1 MTAVA
6 ASLASCGERRTNPL
20 LAEPQN
26 AYGIIDYELI
36 VANDFREAIREGMRR
51 QKESVAA
58 IVANAAQPDFENTIA
73 AFDRSDDLLHRAALT
88 FENLSLSNSNDS
100 IRELETE
107 LSPLLAQHNDDIYLD
122 RALFARVKA
131 VHDRYIGQEN
141 PADTL
146 THEQLSVVRHIYRD
160 FVRAGA
166 ALADE
171 EQKELRALNLEISNL
186 QVKFSQNLLHET
198 NNTFV
203 VADSVAEL
211 AGLPQANI
219 DAAAQMA
226 REQGQEGK
234 FMFNM
239 QRPSCNPVLQFCAN
253 RDLRRRIYEAYCNRG
268 NRGNEWDNRE
278 ICNKLVKLRLRRANL
293 LGYKSCAEQI
303 LADRMAAST
312 EEVYDLLS
320 AVWQP
325 AVEKAHEELADI
337 RREMRKDGF
346 GRKEE
351 PEGWDYMYYST
362 RAKAARYGTDE
373 EALAKYFELNN
384 VINGVFYVANKLYG
398 LSFREITGTVP
409 TYEPTAR
416 TWEVTDRDGKTL
428 ALFYGDYFPRDGKA
442 AGAWM
447 SDMREQGYVDGQR
460 IIPIVQNVCNL
471 TRGTGDSAALQ
482 SIDNVTTLFHEFGHA
497 LHFMMHDVHYRAVY
511 NPETDYIEMPSQL
524 NEHWALQ
531 PEVLAVYAKHCET
544 GEVIPADVVQR
555 IVDSGK
561 YGQGFA
567 TTEFLAA
574 AIVDMDLHSLTYVP
588 DSLDVIEFEE
598 ETLAKWGIPR
608 QIMPRYRVTNFSHS
622 MGGGYTAGYYCYL
635 LSEVLDCDVFEA
647 YTETGDIFNAA
658 LAEKFRK
665 TCLEP
670 GGIDDGMT
678 MFRRFRGRDPRVDA
692 LLRNRGLK

>member
-20 LAEPQN
+20 LTEPQN

-51 QKESVAA
+51 QKESVAV

-211 AGLPQANI
+211 TGLPQANI

-293 LGYKSCAEQI
+293 LGYKS
-303 LADRMAAST
+303 
-312 EEVYDLLS
+312 
-320 AVWQP
+320 
-325 AVEKAHEELADI
+325 
-337 RREMRKDGF
+337 
-346 GRKEE
+346 
-351 PEGWDYMYYST
+351 
-362 RAKAARYGTDE
+362 
-373 EALAKYFELNN
+373 
-384 VINGVFYVANKLYG
+384 
-398 LSFREITGTVP
+398 
-409 TYEPTAR
+409 
-416 TWEVTDRDGKTL
+416 
-428 ALFYGDYFPRDGKA
+428 
-442 AGAWM
+442 
-447 SDMREQGYVDGQR
+447 
-460 IIPIVQNVCNL
+460 
-471 TRGTGDSAALQ
+471 
-482 SIDNVTTLFHEFGHA
+482 
-497 LHFMMHDVHYRAVY
+497 
-511 NPETDYIEMPSQL
+511 
-524 NEHWALQ
+524 
-531 PEVLAVYAKHCET
+531 
-544 GEVIPADVVQR
+544 
-555 IVDSGK
+555 
-561 YGQGFA
+561 
-567 TTEFLAA
+567 
-574 AIVDMDLHSLTYVP
+574 
-588 DSLDVIEFEE
+588 
-598 ETLAKWGIPR
+598 
-608 QIMPRYRVTNFSHS
+608 
-622 MGGGYTAGYYCYL
+622 
-635 LSEVLDCDVFEA
+635 
-647 YTETGDIFNAA
+647 
-658 LAEKFRK
+658 
-665 TCLEP
+665 
-670 GGIDDGMT
+670 
-678 MFRRFRGRDPRVDA
+678 
-692 LLRNRGLK
+692 